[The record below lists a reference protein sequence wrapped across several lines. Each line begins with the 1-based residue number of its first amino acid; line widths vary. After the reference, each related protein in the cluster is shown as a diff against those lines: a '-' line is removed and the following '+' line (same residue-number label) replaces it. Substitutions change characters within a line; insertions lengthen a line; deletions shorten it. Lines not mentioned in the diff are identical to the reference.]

1 MKIKRFVAEDMQGAL
16 NQVKDAFGGN
26 ALILQTRRFRQGG
39 IFGFFGKNLVEVTA
53 AMADGDELPLQ
64 NEYTAHQIP
73 VKAKLIPEKKEEVI
87 QDFSLKEEI
96 QDIKSMLGQMMLGLE
111 ASTASSSSYPKN
123 FQLLYRTLR
132 FGDVDEKLAHRLIK
146 QTMESIPP
154 SSWDDYEK
162 VHQAVVDEIADC
174 FPISFP
180 ISYRKGSKRK
190 RIIALVGPTGV
201 GKTTTIAKLA
211 AKFSILEKKK
221 VALVTIDTY
230 RVAAV
235 EQLKTYADLLAVPME
250 TASTPKQLQEA
261 LLRNEGN
268 DLILVDTAGRSPL
281 DEIAMAELKSFLSV
295 CPEIEIFLVLCATT
309 KQADLW
315 EIIGRFSQLPIKQ
328 LIFTKLDETLR
339 YGVILNVVCGMRKGL
354 AYVTTGQDV
363 PDDIEVADPIKLAQ
377 LILQV
382 NDNERSGRK
391 IKATY

>member
-39 IFGFFGKNLVEVTA
+39 FLGLFGKNLVEVTA
-53 AMADGDELPLQ
+53 AMADSDELPLQ

-73 VKAKLIPEKKEEVI
+73 LDSKLIPEKEETI
-87 QDFSLKEEI
+87 QNFSLKEEI
-96 QDIKSMLGQMMLGLE
+96 QDIKSMLGQMMMGLE
-111 ASTASSSSYPKN
+111 ASTSSDSGYPKN
-123 FQLLYRTLR
+123 FQLIYRTLR
-132 FGDVDEKLAHRLIK
+132 FGDVEDKLAHRLIK
-146 QTMESIPP
+146 QTMGSIPS

-162 VHQAVVDEIADC
+162 VHQAVLDKIVEC
-174 FPISFP
+174 FPIAYP
-180 ISYRKGSKRK
+180 INYRKNKKK

-261 LLRNEGN
+261 LLKYEDN

-281 DEIAMAELKSFLSV
+281 DKIAMAELKSFLSI

-309 KQADLW
+309 KQTDLW
-315 EIIGRFSQLPIKQ
+315 EIIARFSHLPIKQ
-328 LIFTKLDETLR
+328 LIFTKLDETFR
-339 YGVILNVVCGMRKGL
+339 YGVILNVVSSMRKGL
-354 AYVTTGQDV
+354 VYVTTGQDV
-363 PDDIEVADPIKLAQ
+363 PDDIEVADPMKLAQ

-382 NDNERSGRK
+382 NDDERSGRK
-391 IKATY
+391 IKAPY

>member
-1 MKIKRFVAEDMQGAL
+1 
-16 NQVKDAFGGN
+16 
-26 ALILQTRRFRQGG
+26 
-39 IFGFFGKNLVEVTA
+39 
-53 AMADGDELPLQ
+53 
-64 NEYTAHQIP
+64 
-73 VKAKLIPEKKEEVI
+73 
-87 QDFSLKEEI
+87 
-96 QDIKSMLGQMMLGLE
+96 
-111 ASTASSSSYPKN
+111 
-123 FQLLYRTLR
+123 
-132 FGDVDEKLAHRLIK
+132 
-146 QTMESIPP
+146 
-154 SSWDDYEK
+154 
-162 VHQAVVDEIADC
+162 VHQAVLDKIVEC
-174 FPISFP
+174 FPIAYP
-180 ISYRKGSKRK
+180 INYRKNKKK

-261 LLRNEGN
+261 LLKYEDN

-281 DEIAMAELKSFLSV
+281 DKIAMAELKSFLSI

-309 KQADLW
+309 KQTDLW
-315 EIIGRFSQLPIKQ
+315 EIIARFSHLPIKQ

-339 YGVILNVVCGMRKGL
+339 YGVILNVVSGVRKGL
-354 AYVTTGQDV
+354 VYVTTGQDV

-382 NDNERSGRK
+382 NNDERSGRK
-391 IKATY
+391 IKAPY

>member
-26 ALILQTRRFRQGG
+26 ALILQTRRLRQGG
-39 IFGFFGKNLVEVTA
+39 LLGFFGKNLVEVTA
-53 AMADGDELPLQ
+53 AMADRDELPFQ
-64 NEYTAHQIP
+64 NEYADHQIP
-73 VKAKLIPEKKEEVI
+73 LEAKLIPEKEEFI

-96 QDIKSMLGQMMLGLE
+96 QDIKSMLGEMMLGLE
-111 ASTASSSSYPKN
+111 TNTSSSSGYPKY
-123 FQLLYRTLR
+123 FQLIYRTLR
-132 FGDVDEKLAHRLIK
+132 FGDVEDKLAHRLIK
-146 QTMESIPP
+146 QTMGSIPH

-162 VHQAVVDEIADC
+162 VHQAVLDKIADC
-174 FPISFP
+174 FPRSYP
-180 ISYRKGSKRK
+180 INYRKGNKKK

-221 VALVTIDTY
+221 VALVTVDTY

-261 LLRNEGN
+261 LLKYEDN

-281 DEIAMAELKSFLSV
+281 DEIAMAELKSFLGI

-309 KQADLW
+309 KQTDLW
-315 EIIGRFSQLPIKQ
+315 EIIARFSHLPIKQ

-339 YGVILNVVCGMRKGL
+339 YGVILNVVSGVRKGL
-354 AYVTTGQDV
+354 VYVTTGQDV

-382 NDNERSGRK
+382 NNDERSGRK
-391 IKATY
+391 IKAPY